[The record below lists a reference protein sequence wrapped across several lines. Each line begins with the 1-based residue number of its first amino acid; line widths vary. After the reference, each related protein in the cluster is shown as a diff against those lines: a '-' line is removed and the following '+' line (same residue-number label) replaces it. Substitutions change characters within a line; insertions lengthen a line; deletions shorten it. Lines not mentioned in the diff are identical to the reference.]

1 MEDVVQLHLFL
12 THNCL
17 VVKLLSLSLR
27 FFNLGHPEVK
37 RKYRFI
43 WKIEEGV
50 VSRSVSRISNVFN
63 REICNREKFIEFKE
77 EF

>member
-50 VSRSVSRISNVFN
+50 VSRSGSNVFN